1 MEKSGQFYYDVNN
14 AVSVINAQISSLKSI
29 DNKFSNMDAS
39 FNSKIAQNIKLGNN
53 ALANVMANELSAIRR
68 LRKNTQ
74 NASLALEVVAIRF
87 STMTEFS
94 MMMDTINP
102 TVEMLT
108 DIQKDLSKVVP
119 SATDVLSQ
127 VHSISSDVLI
137 NSDINMNG
145 EKIGSVVDKDAL
157 LILNDVQN
165 NLEDEAKE
173 KLPEIPQSIISK
185 RSNVNLKDDIINNGK
200 VLLENLST
208 FFFYL
213 SLYFSY

>member
-14 AVSVINAQISSLKSI
+14 AVSVINAQISNLKSI
-29 DNKFSNMDAS
+29 DSKFSNMDAS

-127 VHSISSDVLI
+127 VHSISSDVLV
-137 NSDINMNG
+137 NSDINVTG
-145 EKIGSVVDKDAL
+145 EKISSVVDKDAL

-185 RSNVNLKDDIINNGK
+185 RPNVNLKDDILNNGQ
-200 VLLENLST
+200 VLLEN
-208 FFFYL
+208 
-213 SLYFSY
+213 

>member
-14 AVSVINAQISSLKSI
+14 AVSVINAQISNLKSI
-29 DNKFSNMDAS
+29 DSKFSNMDAS

-127 VHSISSDVLI
+127 VHSISSDVLL
-137 NSDINMNG
+137 NSDINVNG
-145 EKIGSVVDKDAL
+145 EKISSVVDKDAL
-157 LILNDVQN
+157 LILNDIQN

-185 RSNVNLKDDIINNGK
+185 RPPVNLKDDILNNGQ
-200 VLLENLST
+200 VLLEN
-208 FFFYL
+208 
-213 SLYFSY
+213 